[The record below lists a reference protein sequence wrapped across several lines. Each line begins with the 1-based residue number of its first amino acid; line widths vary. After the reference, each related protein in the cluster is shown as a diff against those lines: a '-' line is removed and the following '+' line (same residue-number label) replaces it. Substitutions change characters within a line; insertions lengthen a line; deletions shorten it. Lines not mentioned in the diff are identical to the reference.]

1 MKSVLITGG
10 AGFIGSNLAVLLKAK
25 YPDVR
30 VTSIDNLKRRGS
42 ELNIQ
47 RLENSGVKFIH
58 GDVRFES
65 DINNAGVFDLMIE
78 CSAEPSVLSGFNS
91 LPNYML
97 DTNLNGLINCLNV
110 CKKNNSKIIFLSS
123 SRVYP
128 YDQLNQEP
136 FVEEES
142 RFSFLVEPQS
152 RLTNKGI
159 SESFPLVGIRSLYGA
174 SKLSAELIINEY
186 CNMYGL
192 GAIIN
197 RCGVVAGPWQF
208 GKVDQGVIT
217 HWVMAHHLLR
227 PLEYIGYGGQG
238 KQVRD
243 ILHIE
248 DLFDVVDLQITNFD
262 QCNGATY
269 NIGGGLGVSTSL
281 LELTDICRAV
291 TGNYVDISS
300 TAVDRVADLRI
311 YITDSSFFEN
321 LLGWRPKKDVYSIV
335 YDINQWLNGN
345 SKNLKSI
352 LPLM

>member
-1 MKSVLITGG
+1 
-10 AGFIGSNLAVLLKAK
+10 
-25 YPDVR
+25 
-30 VTSIDNLKRRGS
+30 
-42 ELNIQ
+42 
-47 RLENSGVKFIH
+47 
-58 GDVRFES
+58 
-65 DINNAGVFDLMIE
+65 
-78 CSAEPSVLSGFNS
+78 
-91 LPNYML
+91 
-97 DTNLNGLINCLNV
+97 
-110 CKKNNSKIIFLSS
+110 LSS

-128 YDQLNQEP
+128 YDRLNQES
-136 FVEEES
+136 FIEEKS
-142 RFSFLVEPQS
+142 RFRFLVEPHS
-152 RLTNKGI
+152 KLTKKGI
-159 SESFPLVGIRSLYGA
+159 SESYTLVGIRSLYGA

-186 CNMYGL
+186 CNMYRL

-217 HWVMAHHLLR
+217 HWVMAHHLKR
-227 PLEYIGYGGQG
+227 PLKYIGYGGQG

-281 LELTDICRAV
+281 LELTDICRVV

-335 YDINQWLNGN
+335 FDINKWLNEN

-352 LPLM
+352 LSLM